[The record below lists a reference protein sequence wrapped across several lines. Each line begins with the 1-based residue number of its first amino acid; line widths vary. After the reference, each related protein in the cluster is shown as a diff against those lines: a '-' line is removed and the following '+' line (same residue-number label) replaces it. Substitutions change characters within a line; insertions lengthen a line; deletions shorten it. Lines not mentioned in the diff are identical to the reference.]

1 MRQTTCLILVAAV
14 LLAGC
19 AAGPSPGGAA
29 DAQARAVPS
38 ALAAT
43 SEVSIAEEAQAVIAE
58 EQEFRTPSG
67 YKKKKRGDTTVYCRY
82 ETPIG
87 TRFPTEYCF
96 TRNQLERVEKSKQG
110 MQDDV
115 AMRQRMCTTQ
125 KACGEF

>member
-1 MRQTTCLILVAAV
+1 MRLFG
-14 LLAGC
+14 LLALMTAVSLGGC
-19 AAGPSPGGAA
+19 ASGPSHG
-29 DAQARAVPS
+29 DASAQSSTVPA
-38 ALAAT
+38 ALAV
-43 SEVSIAEEAQAVIAE
+43 SGEVSIGEEAQAVIAE

-67 YKKKKRGDTTVYCRY
+67 YKKKKRGDTTMYCRY

-96 TRNQLERVEKSKQG
+96 TRSQLERIQKSKQG

-125 KACGEF
+125 SACGEF

>member
-1 MRQTTCLILVAAV
+1 MRRLRFLAFLAV
-14 LLAGC
+14 FSLGAC
-19 AAGPSPGGAA
+19 ASGPSPDGTAA
-29 DAQARAVPS
+29 QSRQDHAT
-38 ALAAT
+38 LAA
-43 SEVSIAEEAQAVIAE
+43 SGQKSIAEEAQSIIAE
-58 EQEFRTPSG
+58 EEEFKTPSG

-96 TRNQLERVEKSKQG
+96 TRAQLERVEKSKQG

-125 KACGEF
+125 SACGEF

>member
-1 MRQTTCLILVAAV
+1 MNRWQFLAFLAV
-14 LLAGC
+14 FSLGAC
-19 AAGPSPGGAA
+19 ASGPSKDGAA
-29 DAQARAVPS
+29 AQKQQVPA
-38 ALAAT
+38 ALAA
-43 SEVSIAEEAQAVIAE
+43 SGEVSIAQEAQAVIAE

-96 TRNQLERVEKSKQG
+96 TRAQLERVEKSKQG

-125 KACGEF
+125 SACGEF

>member
-1 MRQTTCLILVAAV
+1 MRQFRFLA
-14 LLAGC
+14 LLAVVSLGGC
-19 AAGPSPGGAA
+19 ASGPSSGGAA
-29 DAQARAVPS
+29 TQAQQVPA
-38 ALAAT
+38 ALAA
-43 SEVSIAEEAQAVIAE
+43 SGEVSIAEEAQAVIAE

-87 TRFPTEYCF
+87 TRFQNEYCF
-96 TRNQLERVEKSKQG
+96 TRAQLERVEKSQQG